1 MTRYS
6 FPLLIFFTTS
16 FHDSR
21 PHPKLLAALH
31 CNPRSSAEEPIP
43 EIPARFR
50 PSPAARFRDSALEDE
65 SISVS
70 RGSTLSLW
78 SIDLSVKSQHA
89 AVASGHEQTSKSA
102 YLTPLSEE
110 VQTALESR
118 RQTVDRTRKEL
129 GQAPGRCGPGAE
141 DRFSRE
147 SGRTDSDDI
156 FTAASADAAVA
167 NTLGLSRG
175 PMDRAHGPS
184 RGRVFRSVPGMES
197 GPPHQGTQLRSC
209 RSVPL
214 PPLPTVDEAHVYNE
228 IKDPPSP
235 ANTPRNTAHRNGG
248 DRQRRKPQS

>member
-1 MTRYS
+1 MTKYS

-50 PSPAARFRDSALEDE
+50 PSPAVRFRDSGLECE

-70 RGSTLSLW
+70 GGSTLNLL
-78 SIDLSVKSQHA
+78 SIDISVKSQHA
-89 AVASGHEQTSKSA
+89 TVASGHEQTSKSA

-147 SGRTDSDDI
+147 SGRSDSDDI
-156 FTAASADAAVA
+156 FTADAAVA

-184 RGRVFRSVPGMES
+184 RGVPGMES
-197 GPPHQGTQLRSC
+197 GPPRHGIQMRSS
-209 RSVPL
+209 RTVPL
-214 PPLPTVDEAHVYNE
+214 PPLPTMDEAHVYNE
-228 IKDPPSP
+228 IKDQPSP
-235 ANTPRNTAHRNGG
+235 ANTPQNTADRNGG
-248 DRQRRKPQS
+248 DRQRRKTQS